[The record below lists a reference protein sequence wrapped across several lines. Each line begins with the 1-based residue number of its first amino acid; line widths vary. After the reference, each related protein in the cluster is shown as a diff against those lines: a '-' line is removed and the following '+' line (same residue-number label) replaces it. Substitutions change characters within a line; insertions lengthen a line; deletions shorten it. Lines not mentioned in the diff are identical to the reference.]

1 MLPTAT
7 TQKMIRTL
15 SSRKYES
22 ETSEKYVKLVSQ
34 RVFRF
39 LKKYPM
45 IPFEDLFGYGMIGL
59 TNAIERFVGEEA
71 ARLSYYILSIDGE
84 IRHGIVTETNYVHQN
99 INDMNKESSE
109 IVSISDSGIDVAE
122 ERDNR
127 MIRLEEYLKSNNS
140 LSDLESLILK
150 KELKF
155 IQMSKQDICK
165 KFSITFA
172 KYKEILAKTI
182 IKVKQEM
189 IFA

>member
-1 MLPTAT
+1 MLPTVS
-7 TQKMIRTL
+7 TQRMIRTL

-22 ETSEKYVKLVSQ
+22 ETSEKYVKLVA
-34 RVFRF
+34 REAFRF

-59 TNAIERFVGEEA
+59 TNAIKRFTGEEG
-71 ARLSYYILSIDGE
+71 ARLSYYTISIDGE

-109 IVSISDSGIDVAE
+109 IVSIPESGIDVAD

-127 MIRLEEYLKSNNS
+127 MIRLEEYLSDNS
-140 LSDLESLILK
+140 LSDLESSILK

-165 KFSITFA
+165 KFSITSA